1 MTDLKELLAAI
12 DARLDLPQ
20 PARSRVLLEIASDLR
35 DLESHYL
42 GQGLPVEEARRRAA
56 DRCDLSEAS
65 IRELVRVHGSPYRR
79 FMDRLGAQAR
89 SRWERAVFAVLMLL
103 VAASLGPPMVGG
115 GMFRA
120 AGAWAWVVLGL
131 GAGAV
136 IIGLAKL
143 HAVYLRQAHDPR
155 RLRAGLNAIVAL
167 GGTGLA
173 VGVLGANVALFR
185 AAEAGALHP
194 DHLLPA
200 IITSMRSGSALLVIA
215 FLAAIVSAAFWFPLA
230 GRVARIEE
238 AEAALLF
245 LDPGT

>member
-1 MTDLKELLAAI
+1 MTDFKELLRAI

-35 DLESHYL
+35 DLEAHFL
-42 GQGLPVEEARRRAA
+42 EQGLPAEEARRRAA

-89 SRWERAVFAVLMLL
+89 TRWERALFAVLLLL
-103 VAASLGPPMVGG
+103 VAATLGPPVIGG

-120 AGAWAWVVLGL
+120 AGLWAWVVLGL
-131 GAGAV
+131 GACAAV
-136 IIGLAKL
+136 VGLTKL

-155 RLRAGLNAIVAL
+155 RLRGGLNAIVAL
-167 GGTGLA
+167 GGTSLA
-173 VGVLGANVALFR
+173 VGILGANVALFR
-185 AAEAGALHP
+185 AARAGASHP

-200 IITSMRSGSALLVIA
+200 IVTSLRSGSALLVIA
-215 FLAAIVSAAFWFPLA
+215 FLSATLCALFWFPLA

-245 LDPGT
+245 LE